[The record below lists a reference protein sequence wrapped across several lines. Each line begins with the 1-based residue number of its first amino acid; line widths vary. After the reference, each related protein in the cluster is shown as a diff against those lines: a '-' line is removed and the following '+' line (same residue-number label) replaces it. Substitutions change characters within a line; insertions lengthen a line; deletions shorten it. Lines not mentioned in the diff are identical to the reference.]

1 MKCILS
7 IERWTGSLSYRLSF
21 ADLQY
26 IEIVGLGRSTRLVE
40 IIGLGRSTRF
50 YAFWFCVSSKV
61 MAHLLGY
68 GLVLF
73 LVAYFIGTITLFMK
87 YHHCCIS

>member
-1 MKCILS
+1 MKCLLS

-26 IEIVGLGRSTRLVE
+26 IEIVGLGRSTR
-40 IIGLGRSTRF
+40 F
-50 YAFWFCVSSKV
+50 YALWFCVSSKV

-68 GLVLF
+68 GSVLF